1 MKGMIICTINW
12 MCVQADILSRQ
23 FIGLFIKAIYK
34 LLKANKIILSLYSQE
49 YITKA
54 SKHFHFQ
61 SKFCLKF
68 TDVKRCDAGFR

>member
-1 MKGMIICTINW
+1 MKRMIICTINW

-34 LLKANKIILSLYSQE
+34 LLKANKIILSRQE